1 MKNLFSISLLFAAVL
16 AASSCGTVRQTG
28 PFSQSDSTR
37 VEVRTQT
44 VTKTDTVTVELPVI
58 IERNVTLD
66 TLSRLENAYAKSE
79 AKVTN
84 GFLHHS
90 LETKPVKLPVEV
102 KTQTVYK
109 DSLVYR
115 DRIITQTVEAERK
128 LTKWQSFKMHTGGAT
143 LTLLV
148 IAIVTAALYLLLHFK
163 NLFKL

>member
-1 MKNLFSISLLFAAVL
+1 MNKLFAPLLFLSL
-16 AASSCGTVRQTG
+16 ASACGTARHASPSVA
-28 PFSQSDSTR
+28 DSTR

-90 LETKPVKLPVEV
+90 LETKPVKLPVEF
-102 KTQTVYK
+102 KTETVYK

-115 DRIITQTVEAERK
+115 DRIITRTVEVERK
-128 LTKWQSFKMHTGGAT
+128 LTWWQQARMHAGTAT
-143 LTLLV
+143 FILLAF
-148 IAIVTAALYLLLHFK
+148 AILYLLLK
-163 NLFKL
+163 SINPLNLKRL

>member
-1 MKNLFSISLLFAAVL
+1 MKNLFSIFLLFAAVL
-16 AASSCGTVRQTG
+16 AASSCGTVRQTC

-37 VEVRTQT
+37 VEVKTQT

-102 KTQTVYK
+102 KTETVYK

-115 DRIITQTVEAERK
+115 DRLTTRTVEVERK
-128 LTKWQSFKMHTGGAT
+128 LTWWQKARMHAGTAT
-143 LTLLV
+143 FILLAF
-148 IAIVTAALYLLLHFK
+148 AILYLLLK
-163 NLFKL
+163 SINPLNLKRL

>member
-1 MKNLFSISLLFAAVL
+1 MKNLFSIFLLFAAVL
-16 AASSCGTVRQTG
+16 AASSCGTVRQTC

-37 VEVRTQT
+37 IEVRTQT

-102 KTQTVYK
+102 KTVYK

-115 DRIITQTVEAERK
+115 DRIITRTVEVERK
-128 LTKWQSFKMHTGGAT
+128 LTWWQKARMHAGTAT
-143 LTLLV
+143 FILLAF
-148 IAIVTAALYLLLHFK
+148 AILYLLLK
-163 NLFKL
+163 SINPLNLKRL

>member
-1 MKNLFSISLLFAAVL
+1 MKNLFSIFLLFAAVL
-16 AASSCGTVRQTG
+16 AASSCGTVRQTC

-102 KTQTVYK
+102 KTETVY
-109 DSLVYR
+109 
-115 DRIITQTVEAERK
+115 
-128 LTKWQSFKMHTGGAT
+128 T
-143 LTLLV
+143 LHE
-148 IAIVTAALYLLLHFK
+148 TAAPNGYLAATDTTFQIERDGRVA
-163 NLFKL
+163 

>member
-1 MKNLFSISLLFAAVL
+1 MKNLFSIFLLFAAVL
-16 AASSCGTVRQTG
+16 AASSCGTVRQTC

-58 IERNVTLD
+58 IEHNVTLD
-66 TLSRLENAYAKSE
+66 TLSTLDNKYARSE
-79 AKVTN
+79 ARVSA

-102 KTQTVYK
+102 KTKTVYK

-115 DRIITQTVEAERK
+115 DRITTRIVEVERK
-128 LTKWQSFKMHTGGAT
+128 LTWWQNARMHTGT
-143 LTLLV
+143 VTFILLSIV
-148 IAIVTAALYLLLHFK
+148 ILYLLLKSINPLNFK
-163 NLFKL
+163 RL

>member
-16 AASSCGTVRQTG
+16 AASSCGTVRQTCT
-28 PFSQSDSTR
+28 FSQSDSTR
-37 VEVRTQT
+37 VEVKTQT

-66 TLSRLENAYAKSE
+66 TLSRLENTYAKSE

-102 KTQTVYK
+102 KTETVYK

-115 DRIITQTVEAERK
+115 DRIITRTVEAERK
-128 LTKWQSFKMHTGGAT
+128 LTWWQKVRMHAGTAT
-143 LTLLV
+143 FILLAF
-148 IAIVTAALYLLLHFK
+148 AILYLLLK
-163 NLFKL
+163 SINPLNLKRL

>member
-1 MKNLFSISLLFAAVL
+1 MKNLFSIFLLFAAVL
-16 AASSCGTVRQTG
+16 AASSCGTVRQTC

-37 VEVRTQT
+37 VEVKTQT

-66 TLSRLENAYAKSE
+66 TLSRLENASE

-102 KTQTVYK
+102 KTETVYK

-115 DRIITQTVEAERK
+115 DRIITRTVEAERK
-128 LTKWQSFKMHTGGAT
+128 LTWWQKARMYAGTAT
-143 LTLLV
+143 FILLAF
-148 IAIVTAALYLLLHFK
+148 AILYLLLK
-163 NLFKL
+163 SINPLNLKRL

>member
-1 MKNLFSISLLFAAVL
+1 MKFYRAIFLCVLPLLL
-16 AASSCGTVRQTG
+16 PGSSCSTVRQLPTVA
-28 PFSQSDSTR
+28 DSTR

-102 KTQTVYK
+102 KTETVYK

-115 DRIITQTVEAERK
+115 DRIITRTVEAERK
-128 LTKWQSFKMHTGGAT
+128 LTWWQKVRMHAGTAT
-143 LTLLV
+143 FILLAF
-148 IAIVTAALYLLLHFK
+148 AILYLLLK
-163 NLFKL
+163 SINPLNLKRL